1 MQIQEQHGHGLQLA
15 FVEYR
20 QEIRTAQ
27 EHQGSDLAYRIQEH
41 NGNED
46 QTQDHH
52 QRSMR
57 LVHCAE

>member
-1 MQIQEQHGHGLQLA
+1 MAMASSWRLSNTDS
-15 FVEYR
+15 
-20 QEIRTAQ
+20 TAQ

-57 LVHCAE
+57 LVHWAE